1 MAKHTGKGRQD
12 RRRRAVERL
21 HEAIEIERDNLSKAE
36 SVLGCLAVAMEYE
49 TEGARKPYY
58 PDVAQ
63 IARDMVR
70 RSINSLDPLTL
81 RRLRDKIEEEVHRTY
96 TGSEDCRLT
105 LDYRLSVSRALVSR
119 YAASALSATANI

>member
-12 RRRRAVERL
+12 RRRHAVERL

-49 TEGARKPYY
+49 TDGARKPYY
-58 PDVAQ
+58 PDVAE

-70 RSINSLDPLTL
+70 RSINGLDPLTL
-81 RRLRDKIEEEVHRTY
+81 RRLRGKIEEEVHRTY
-96 TGSEDCRLT
+96 THSEDCRLT
-105 LDYRLSVSRALVSR
+105 LDYRLSVSRPLVSR
-119 YAASALSATANI
+119 YAARALSASANI